1 MSSYDYVIVGGGSA
15 GCVVAAR
22 LSEDPAVSV
31 ALIEAGGPD
40 TADEIHLPIAWT
52 DLFKGPYD
60 WDLDSEPERGLGE
73 RRIYLPRGKVL
84 GGCSS
89 TNAMIYIRGNPAD
102 YMSWAAA
109 AAPGWGYDDV
119 LPYFRRSEDNERGA
133 DRYHGVGGPLTVN
146 DTRSSHPLSAAFVSA
161 AVEAGYRRND
171 DFNGETQEGVGFYQ
185 LTQRN
190 GMRCSTSLAFL
201 SPALARPN
209 LIVLTNARALRV
221 VFDGNRAVGVEIS
234 DEGGVRTIAASE
246 EVIVSAGSYE
256 TPKLLMLSG
265 IGPADALASLGLD
278 VCLDLP
284 VGRGLQDHLM
294 VMVNYLTD
302 AETLMTAGS
311 PENVALLENEGRGPL
326 TSNGAEAGGFF
337 RTRDDLAGPDVQ
349 VHMAAAMSIQEN
361 LAVPNADALAIGPCV
376 LSPTSRGYVTL
387 RSADPAYPP
396 RIQHN
401 YLATEEDR
409 ASIVEGLRLALGIAG
424 QPALKRH
431 ITGPFQVPESDS
443 TADLLAFASRL
454 GHTLYHPTSS
464 CAIGSVVDSE
474 LRVLGV
480 ERLRVVDASVMP
492 TVVRGNTNAP
502 TIMIAERAA
511 DLIRGVD
518 IS

>member
-1 MSSYDYVIVGGGSA
+1 MHHPFTAPKDGHEVYLSADSGQFDPSKAVAKAYDVVLNGWELGGGSVRIHRA
-15 GCVVAAR
+15 
-22 LSEDPAVSV
+22 
-31 ALIEAGGPD
+31 
-40 TADEIHLPIAWT
+40 EIQ
-52 DLFKGPYD
+52 
-60 WDLDSEPERGLGE
+60 S
-73 RRIYLPRGKVL
+73 
-84 GGCSS
+84 
-89 TNAMIYIRGNPAD
+89 
-102 YMSWAAA
+102 
-109 AAPGWGYDDV
+109 
-119 LPYFRRSEDNERGA
+119 
-133 DRYHGVGGPLTVN
+133 
-146 DTRSSHPLSAAFVSA
+146 
-161 AVEAGYRRND
+161 
-171 DFNGETQEGVGFYQ
+171 
-185 LTQRN
+185 
-190 GMRCSTSLAFL
+190 
-201 SPALARPN
+201 
-209 LIVLTNARALRV
+209 RV
-221 VFDGNRAVGVEIS
+221 F
-234 DEGGVRTIAASE
+234 
-246 EVIVSAGSYE
+246 
-256 TPKLLMLSG
+256 
-265 IGPADALASLGLD
+265 
-278 VCLDLP
+278 
-284 VGRGLQDHLM
+284 
-294 VMVNYLTD
+294 
-302 AETLMTAGS
+302 
-311 PENVALLENEGRGPL
+311 
-326 TSNGAEAGGFF
+326 
-337 RTRDDLAGPDVQ
+337 
-349 VHMAAAMSIQEN
+349 
-361 LAVPNADALAIGPCV
+361 DALAIGPCV